1 MRAVATKKPSVPPK
15 SGEQVIREK
24 LKDLNEALKTA
35 DLTII
40 YESVSTSQK

>member
-1 MRAVATKKPSVPPK
+1 MKTVATKKASVLPK

-35 DLTII
+35 DLTIV
-40 YESVSTSQK
+40 YESVSASQK